1 MTEEAEAEE
10 AEQLRATQA
19 SHAER
24 VNAYA
29 AAFQRIR
36 AATGI
41 EDPHEVLE
49 KFLNREGTA
58 QSLADQREAYETRL
72 EELQRQRSQ
81 LSREIEDTEVA
92 AASVTGR
99 DTVALDEER
108 LAAEARVAALR
119 EKRAQTRSLLKDV
132 KLGTAHVAGILGVHG
147 GMSADGGGAVRDA
160 DLPAHVER
168 CRRRVASL
176 AQQVR
181 SCLSASHIALQP
193 PLSPRG
199 PSPVAGAPPERPRT
213 PLGGGIRTCEPY
225 AGPRRRR
232 AVPGRGA
239 HCGHRGGGGGRGG
252 GQVERG
258 PSGRAVA
265 PAPGPAAVHGVLLV
279 ARTVRGCCGR
289 GVHSPLA
296 PAP

>member
-49 KFLNREGTA
+49 KFLNREETA
-58 QSLADQREAYETRL
+58 QSLAEQRETYEARL
-72 EELQRQRSQ
+72 GELQRQRGQ

-99 DTVALDEER
+99 DTVALDEEK
-108 LAAEARVAALR
+108 LAAETRVAALR
-119 EKRAQTRSLLKDV
+119 EKRAQARSLLKDV
-132 KLGTAHVAGILGVHG
+132 KLGTAHIAGILGVRG
-147 GMSADGGGAVRDA
+147 GMNADGGGAVRDA
-160 DLPAHVER
+160 DLPAQVER

-176 AQQVR
+176 ADQVR
-181 SCLSASHIALQP
+181 CPPAPPPTPSSPLPSRDPSPPVPGAPLQRP
-193 PLSPRG
+193 CAPRG
-199 PSPVAGAPPERPRT
+199 RRDVARKPHSGSYAPS
-213 PLGGGIRTCEPY
+213 
-225 AGPRRRR
+225 GPITRG
-232 AVPGRGA
+232 PGRGKRPA
-239 HCGHRGGGGGRGG
+239 HC
-252 GQVERG
+252 
-258 PSGRAVA
+258 
-265 PAPGPAAVHGVLLV
+265 
-279 ARTVRGCCGR
+279 
-289 GVHSPLA
+289 
-296 PAP
+296 